1 MSFTRE
7 STIALNA
14 APITTPT
21 AMSSTLP
28 CMANSRNSFKNFFIC
43 ISPVVMIYISRRII
57 AFYNEKV
64 NTCSNGALSRAV
76 FARRKFV
83 LDKFP
88 EFCIILFA
96 RSGFV

>member
-1 MSFTRE
+1 
-7 STIALNA
+7 
-14 APITTPT
+14 
-21 AMSSTLP
+21 
-28 CMANSRNSFKNFFIC
+28 
-43 ISPVVMIYISRRII
+43 MIYISRRII